1 MFSPCVSRTFCQ
13 SRCPNICPDAC
24 PMPHHHTGMASYN
37 GCCHKLTEA
46 SLLVH
51 FALNEY
57 PNMTGSEL
65 IDLAGFVTELWQ
77 VL

>member
-1 MFSPCVSRTFCQ
+1 
-13 SRCPNICPDAC
+13 
-24 PMPHHHTGMASYN
+24 MPHHHTGMASYN